1 MKTPEQTREEIGK
14 RIDEL
19 VLVRKYVETHDREII
34 EELYRLSRKLE
45 ELEKQ

>member
-14 RIDEL
+14 RIDE
-19 VLVRKYVETHDREII
+19 LVRKYVETHDREII